1 MKNEFDAG
9 EYSQD
14 DKPPIIP
21 GFNFLLR
28 LAGDEHARI
37 KARAAELGIPKAEYI
52 RRCLRAELETRVLG
66 EAAKH
71 GKSVQKRG

>member
-1 MKNEFDAG
+1 MKDEFDEG
-9 EYSQD
+9 EHGFEE
-14 DKPPIIP
+14 KPIVP

-37 KARAAELGIPKAEYI
+37 KARAAELGVSKAEYI

-66 EAAKH
+66 EAVRY
-71 GKSVQKRG
+71 GKSL